1 MLRLMSEKT
10 SNRLAEELIVITDD
24 KGNECRLGNLS
35 YILNRANI
43 DDLIQYSPEYGS
55 EFIINYIFKPINIIF
70 NNNKTFTEKKSLL
83 YIEFMSNLRN
93 LRYKSKKELK
103 EELSNIISK
112 MFSCADSDTI
122 KNLIK
127 LLPEKDIQAIEVVY
141 HCSLEKF
148 IEESCID
155 REDYTNLI
163 NISLSLKYTLPILSN
178 FPNISNLELYTGV
191 YRDIIQTNFQ
201 DIYNKINE
209 LIKYRIRCN
218 YSSDK
223 QQDIYKYY
231 STIIEADIFMSIV
244 MYYNVYKISSDNSL
258 LNLISFRI
266 DEILNDIG
274 SNCIINFIEE

>member
-1 MLRLMSEKT
+1 MLKIYIDD
-10 SNRLAEELIVITDD
+10 SNSRIENKLITITDYNIAQIHLGNISYIFNRTNIEELT
-24 KGNECRLGNLS
+24 
-35 YILNRANI
+35 
-43 DDLIQYSPEYGS
+43 QYSPEYGS

-70 NNNKTFTEKKSLL
+70 SNNKIFTEKKSLL

-141 HCSLEKF
+141 HCSLEQL